1 MSARAITGEDLEA
14 AKSLTQAPSVSV
26 AARRVLLRVEG
37 LDKHF
42 GGLRAVDDASFEI
55 EEGVIAGMIGP
66 NGAGKTTAFNCVA
79 GFLKPDG
86 GKVFFGDREITGWP
100 THRIFGEGLVRTFQI
115 PQELESMTV
124 LENVMLAGEE
134 QLGEAVWRN
143 WFAPWSV
150 RRREAE
156 LEARAHEVLEQTQ
169 LAHQAYVSAGT
180 LSGGQR
186 KLLELAR
193 ALMPDPRMILLD
205 EPGAGVNPALVRRL
219 AEHIRELRDRLG
231 LSFLIIEHNLEF
243 VRQLCDPVVVMA
255 QGRVLDVGPPEEVL
269 SNPEVQAAY
278 LSGQRT

>member
-1 MSARAITGEDLEA
+1 MSARAIAGADIEA
-14 AKSLTQAPSVSV
+14 ARTMAQAPSVSV
-26 AARRVLLRVEG
+26 AAQPVLLRVEH
-37 LDKHF
+37 LDKRF

-86 GKVFFGDREITGWP
+86 GRVFFGDQEITGWP

-124 LENVMLAGEE
+124 LENVMLAGED
-134 QLGEAVWRN
+134 QLGESVWRN
-143 WFAPWSV
+143 WLMPWTV

-231 LSFLIIEHNLEF
+231 LSFLIIEHNLDF

-255 QGRVLDVGPPEEVL
+255 QGRVLDVGPPEDVL

>member
-143 WFAPWSV
+143 WFAPWE
-150 RRREAE
+150 RPP
-156 LEARAHEVLEQTQ
+156 ARSRT
-169 LAHQAYVSAGT
+169 
-180 LSGGQR
+180 GGSR
-186 KLLELAR
+186 
-193 ALMPDPRMILLD
+193 PR
-205 EPGAGVNPALVRRL
+205 GAGANPTRASGLRL
-219 AEHIRELRDRLG
+219 CRHTLTAA
-231 LSFLIIEHNLEF
+231 SAS
-243 VRQLCDPVVVMA
+243 C
-255 QGRVLDVGPPEEVL
+255 
-269 SNPEVQAAY
+269 SNWPA
-278 LSGQRT
+278 R

>member
-1 MSARAITGEDLEA
+1 MSARAITGEDIEA
-14 AKSLTQAPSVSV
+14 AKRLTQAPSVSV
-26 AARRVLLRVEG
+26 AARRVILRVEG

-86 GKVFFGDREITGWP
+86 GKVFFGDQEITGWP

-134 QLGEAVWRN
+134 QLGESVWRN
-143 WFAPWSV
+143 WIMPWTV
-150 RRREAE
+150 ARREAE

-231 LSFLIIEHNLEF
+231 LSFLIIEHNLDF

-255 QGRVLDVGPPEEVL
+255 QGRVLDVGPPEDVL
-269 SNPEVQAAY
+269 ANPEVQAAY

>member
-1 MSARAITGEDLEA
+1 MEA
-14 AKSLTQAPSVSV
+14 
-26 AARRVLLRVEG
+26 LLDVRE

-42 GGLRAVDDASFEI
+42 GGLRACDRASFEVA
-55 EEGVIAGMIGP
+55 EGQIAGMIGP

-79 GFLKPDG
+79 GFLKPDAG
-86 GKVFFGDREITGWP
+86 TVHFSGEDVTGLP
-100 THRIFGEGLVRTFQI
+100 PHRMFAKGLVRTFQI
-115 PQELESMTV
+115 PQELDTMTV
-124 LENVMLAGEE
+124 LENLMLAGEH
-134 QLGEAVWRN
+134 QSGEAAWRN
-143 WFAPWSV
+143 WLLPNRV
-150 RRREAE
+150 RREEER

-169 LAHQAYVSAGT
+169 LGHQAYIRAGA

-193 ALMPDPRMILLD
+193 ALMADPQMILLD

-219 AEHIRELRDRLG
+219 AEHIRELSQRLG
-231 LSFLIIEHNLEF
+231 LTFLIIEHNLDF

-255 QGRVLDVGPPEEVL
+255 QGRVLDIGAPDDVL